1 MVTSDMVSG
10 VVPSGALPARQVYTV
25 KEFCEAYAISRGT
38 LFTLWREGRGPKFM
52 KLGGGGFGPNGRLL
66 IPVEEAESWQR
77 RLVAETHAS
86 DWRRKV
92 IEAEVRDAEARIAH
106 QRSETQ

>member
-1 MVTSDMVSG
+1 MTTCEASTTNA
-10 VVPSGALPARQVYTV
+10 PPACQVYDV
-25 KEFCEAYAISRGT
+25 RSFCEAYAISRGT

-66 IPVEEAESWQR
+66 IPVEEAAAWQR

-86 DWRRKV
+86 NWRRKI
-92 IEAEVRDAEARIAH
+92 IEAEVRDAEARAAA
-106 QRSETQ
+106 